1 MSDNHQHVFTSR
13 AYWCS
18 DCGAQEQWC
27 ESCKY
32 LMPHSCGVKIN
43 KGPSNKFKVIPDFL
57 DYMITKSGKI
67 RSVANHR
74 RVLFERITSKGAVL
88 VWLYRDDVPHLV
100 SVEDLVNQTYGPE
113 GFRYESPV
121 VKKGEQMSD
130 TIIPESNLVLH
141 ARRELE
147 LLGSQ
152 PEIDEHVM
160 QIVEIFSRAGHSGSS
175 AYYTIELIS
184 RLLSYQN
191 LTPLTDN
198 PDEWEFHGED
208 MFPGSE
214 GFWQNRRNGEAFSMD
229 GGKTYYLLSEGGN
242 SNNPNPSYKTNTFK
256 TDIKDNK

>member
-18 DCGAQEQWC
+18 DCGTQEQWC
-27 ESCKY
+27 ESCNY

-43 KGPSNKFKVIPDFL
+43 KGPNNKFKVIPDFL

-67 RSVANHR
+67 RRVANHQ
-74 RVLFERITSKGAVL
+74 RVLFERITSEGAVL
-88 VWLYRDDVPHLV
+88 VRLYRDDVPHIV

-198 PDEWEFHGED
+198 PDEWECHDEGVSGV
-208 MFPGSE
+208 PG
-214 GFWQNRRNGEAFSMD
+214 GLWQNKRNGEAFSND
-229 GGKTYYLLSEGGN
+229 GGVTYYLLNEGAN
-242 SNNPNPSYKTNTFK
+242 ANNPLPLHHSNSFHTRS
-256 TDIKDNK
+256 